1 MESPI
6 TVSVSMTKP
15 ESISPALLS
24 RLLASPGRAVEEAG
38 RIYLLLNHLI
48 CYCDSTEA
56 GCALMNEMAHPSHEN
71 EQNVLLLETAWRRY
85 LLMEDKEAR
94 NSLEKDFGIR
104 PQKLRCAIL
113 FQPVSGE
120 NQAPAGEVLSAV
132 APLEEG
138 DSLIEL
144 SSGETVL
151 LKETNEMTAEDCAEY
166 SRAVIEM
173 AEAEAGISLFAGIS
187 GMHILQDLPKSL
199 QEAREAIALGC
210 RFRIRGPV
218 FQFDRQALQRLLTE
232 IPAENRK
239 AWTRSV
245 LPEQVNRLLTEEM
258 TETVQAFF
266 QNDLNLSTTA
276 RQLFVHR
283 NTLTYRLDR
292 IRRETG
298 LDLRNFHDAV
308 VFQLAME
315 MREDKEPG

>member
-1 MESPI
+1 MESPS
-6 TVSVSMTKP
+6 TVSVSMMKP

-24 RLLASPGRAVEEAG
+24 RLRASHSHSVEEAG
-38 RIYLLLNHLI
+38 KIYFLLNHLV
-48 CYCDSTEA
+48 CCCDSTEA
-56 GCALMNEMAHPSHEN
+56 GHALIREMAHASREN

-85 LLMEDKEAR
+85 ILMEDQEAR
-94 NSLEKDFGIR
+94 SGLEKEFGVR
-104 PQKLRCAIL
+104 PQKLRCVIV
-113 FQPVSGE
+113 FQNASGE
-120 NQAPAGEVLSAV
+120 TQQPTGGILSAV

-138 DSLIEL
+138 DCLIEL
-144 SSGETVL
+144 SESETVL
-151 LKETNEMTAEDCAEY
+151 LKETNEMTDEDCAEY

-187 GMHILQDLPKSL
+187 GMHTLQSIPKGL
-199 QEAREAIALGC
+199 QEARKAIALGC
-210 RFRIRGPV
+210 RFRMKGPV
-218 FQFDRQALQRLLTE
+218 FQFDRQALQRLMAE

-239 AWTRSV
+239 AWTLSV
-245 LPEQVNRLLTEEM
+245 LPEQVNRLLTAEIK
-258 TETVQAFF
+258 ETVQAFF

-276 RQLFVHR
+276 RQLYVHR

-298 LDLRNFHDAV
+298 LDLRKFHDAV